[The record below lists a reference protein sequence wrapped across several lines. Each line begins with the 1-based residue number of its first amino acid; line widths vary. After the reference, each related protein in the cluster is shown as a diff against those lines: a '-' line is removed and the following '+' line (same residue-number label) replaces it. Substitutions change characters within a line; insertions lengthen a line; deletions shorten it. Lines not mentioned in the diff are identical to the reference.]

1 MMALTAFAAAAAFTT
16 GFAGTAQAG
25 SPAAPASGW
34 EATATRASGAESA
47 AVQSPGP
54 LATAVCTAVADENRA
69 VWAQPA
75 TGPTVGGVIAGRT
88 YNAECALVP
97 GATYTACG
105 ATTDHWA
112 YINYAGDNWGYLPS
126 TCLTWAS

>member
-16 GFAGTAQAG
+16 GSAGTAQAG
-25 SPAAPASGW
+25 SSAEAFKWENTATQASG
-34 EATATRASGAESA
+34 S
-47 AVQSPGP
+47 VQSPDS
-54 LATAVCTAVADENRA
+54 LAAAVCSAVADENRA

-75 TGPTVGGVIAGRT
+75 TGPTVGDVIAGRT
-88 YNAECALVP
+88 YDADCALVP

-105 ATTDHWA
+105 ATTDQWA
-112 YINYAGDNWGYLPS
+112 YINYAGDDWGYLPS